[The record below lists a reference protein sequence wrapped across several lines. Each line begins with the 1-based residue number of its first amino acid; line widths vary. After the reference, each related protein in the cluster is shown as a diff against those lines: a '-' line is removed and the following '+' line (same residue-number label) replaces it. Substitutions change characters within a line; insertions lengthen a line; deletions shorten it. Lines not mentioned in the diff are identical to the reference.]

1 MYNRMI
7 FCHKNIWS
15 YDLIINFSMISW
27 SWFLRFD
34 DPWPKNPFFHKNIWS
49 CDLMIN
55 FSMIPWSWF
64 WDLMSQDH
72 TSRDPIVIISD
83 IWWSH
88 DYDPGKI
95 VILNYFDH
103 QIPWSHDYDPANSM
117 ILRIFDFWLWALN
130 CENVRENC
138 FLYLFFFE
146 FFFNILLLF

>member
-1 MYNRMI
+1 MIKIFWIIKMYNPMI
-7 FCHKNIWS
+7 FYHKNVWS
-15 YDLIINFSMISW
+15 YGLIKIFSMISW

-34 DPWPKNPFFHKNIWS
+34 DLGPKKSCFHKNIWS

-72 TSRDPIVIISD
+72 ISHDPMVMNSD

-95 VILNYFDH
+95 LILNFWIIKSRDPMIMI
-103 QIPWSHDYDPANSM
+103 QRIPWS
-117 ILRIFDFWLWALN
+117 
-130 CENVRENC
+130 
-138 FLYLFFFE
+138 FE
-146 FFFNILLLF
+146 FSIFGYGP

>member
-1 MYNRMI
+1 MIKIFWIIKMYNPMI
-7 FCHKNIWS
+7 FYHKNIWS
-15 YDLIINFSMISW
+15 YDPIINFSMISW

-34 DPWPKNPFFHKNIWS
+34 DPGPKKSFFHKNIWS

-72 TSRDPIVIISD
+72 ISRDPMVMISD

-95 VILNYFDH
+95 VILNFGSSNPV
-103 QIPWSHDYDPANSM
+103 IPWLWSSEFHDPSNFRFLAM
-117 ILRIFDFWLWALN
+117 GLKLCKTLWTRKTL
-130 CENVRENC
+130 
-138 FLYLFFFE
+138 
-146 FFFNILLLF
+146 